1 MAFQELLNPI
11 MSPLL
16 KLNPFFAIVLISF
29 LISLLIVLVY
39 KKFTDQDLMKRLKA
53 EIKEFQAEMKTLKKD
68 PNKMM
73 QVQKKAM
80 ETNTKYMMHSFK
92 PTLFTFIPIIL
103 IFGWLNAHMGYYPL
117 VEDQQFG
124 IEIMFEEGKQGS
136 VEMIPPDGLYLVNEN
151 IQTILNDKV
160 QWALKGDAQQYTIDY
175 KFINE
180 EFSHS
185 VIINEKWEDRKY
197 SKPDLKNVELGL
209 DKKSNIKTLTISNKK
224 VQPFKEVPLLGNIP
238 WFGNFGWL
246 GTYIVFSI
254 AFSIGLRKL
263 LKVY

>member
-16 KLNPFFAIVLISF
+16 KLNPFFAIVVISF
-29 LISLLIVLVY
+29 IISLLIVLVY
-39 KKFTDQDLMKRLKA
+39 KKFTDQDLMKSLKA

-103 IFGWLNAHMGYYPL
+103 IFGWLNANMGYYPL
-117 VEDQQFG
+117 VEDQEFG
-124 IEIMFEEGKQGS
+124 ITVMFEEGTQGT
-136 VEMIPPDGLYLVNEN
+136 VEMMAPDGIYLSNEN
-151 IQTILNDKV
+151 VQTILNNKV
-160 QWALKGDAQQYTIDY
+160 EWALKGDAREYTIDY
-175 KFINE
+175 RFIDE
-180 EFSHS
+180 EFSHGI
-185 VIINEKWEDRKY
+185 IINENWEDRKY
-197 SKPDLKNVELGL
+197 TKPNLKNAELGL
-209 DKKSNIKTLTISNKK
+209 DKKSNLKTLTISNKK
-224 VQPFKEVPLLGNIP
+224 VQPFKEVPLMGSIP

-246 GTYIVFSI
+246 GSYIVFSI
-254 AFSIGLRKL
+254 LFSIGLRKL